1 MYGKAYVTVEQVVLV
16 WNAPWESTS
25 RERWSTC
32 GGALIYAPALSAQ
45 LSSATAPA
53 LLGWRLAFLLL
64 LLFVLPLFL
73 LLLLCRYFFSIS
85 KWLQKLNTCFFRF
98 FYFSTVCSARRR
110 SCVGSQVALADRASA
125 IDKSITSCVLP

>member
-1 MYGKAYVTVEQVVLV
+1 MSQSSKSCLFEMLL
-16 WNAPWESTS
+16 
-25 RERWSTC
+25 ERARQERT
-32 GGALIYAPALSAQ
+32 LINVRRSHLCACS

-53 LLGWRLAFLLL
+53 LLGWRLAFLL

-85 KWLQKLNTCFFRF
+85 KWLQKLNTCFFIVSFIFRRCAPQD
-98 FYFSTVCSARRR
+98 VALAVRRR
-110 SCVGSQVALADRASA
+110 RCVGSQVALADRASA

>member
-1 MYGKAYVTVEQVVLV
+1 MVKRMSQSSKSCCLKCSLREHVK
-16 WNAPWESTS
+16 

-32 GGALIYAPALSAQ
+32 GALIYAPALSAQ

-64 LLFVLPLFL
+64 WLLFVLPLFL

-85 KWLQKLNTCFFRF
+85 KWLQKLNTCFFSFRLF
-98 FYFSTVCSARRR
+98 FDGVLRKTSLLLSV
-110 SCVGSQVALADRASA
+110 VVVALAVRLPSLTERVQ
-125 IDKSITSCVLP
+125 SISR